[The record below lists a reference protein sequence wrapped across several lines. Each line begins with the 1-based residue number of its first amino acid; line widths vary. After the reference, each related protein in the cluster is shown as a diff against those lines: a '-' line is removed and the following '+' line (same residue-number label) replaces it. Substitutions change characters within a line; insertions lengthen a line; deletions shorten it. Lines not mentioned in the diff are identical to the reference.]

1 MTVRSLVR
9 RRDEQGIAMVTAVLV
24 SAVVLILSVTAAAVS
39 IHNTDQS
46 GMDKRRTEV
55 IAAADAGLDS
65 SISLLVSKPMD
76 QLPCTLQGTLQ
87 GTPQQQYNV
96 TLAYY
101 TQIGTYATSPLPCD
115 PSTGVYATCNGATQ
129 YGLCPYRAVLASTGH
144 SLPITTLPGG

>member
-1 MTVRSLVR
+1 MTLKFVAP
-9 RRDEQGIAMVTAVLV
+9 RRDEQGIAMVTAILV
-24 SAVVLILSVTAAAVS
+24 TAVVLILSVTAAAVS

-101 TQIGTYATSPLPCD
+101 TQIGTYATSPIPCA
-115 PSTGVYATCNGATQ
+115 PSTGVYTTCNGSTL
-129 YGLCPYRAVLASTGH
+129 YGACPYRAVLTSTGH
-144 SLPITTLPGG
+144 

>member
-1 MTVRSLVR
+1 MTLKFVAP

-39 IHNTDQS
+39 MHNTDQS

-55 IAAADAGLDS
+55 LAAADPGPGS

-76 QLPCTLQGTLQ
+76 QLPCSLQGTLQ
-87 GTPQQQYNV
+87 GVPQQQYNV

-101 TQIGTYATSPLPCD
+101 TQSGTYSTNPLP
-115 PSTGVYATCNGATQ
+115 
-129 YGLCPYRAVLASTGH
+129 
-144 SLPITTLPGG
+144 